1 MAISD
6 GRGDEKK
13 AAIREVWTLVPV
25 LHTHLL
31 HGHPIRCCCGARVTT
46 TYYRFDATHNISGKR
61 DVLYAHAD
69 GCARKLLDIAPAIAP
84 IPLFN
89 PFQTPARGGGG
100 AGGDAAPGQA
110 MDAFNAELYAAIH
123 LTLMCWGRPP
133 SSDGA
138 LVNILSDLRR
148 APHVALPP
156 WTAKSVNTI
165 IGRGRRS
172 LTTMLQALPP
182 QYRPMR
188 TFPFPLM
195 RQALAARRDCPE
207 IWL

>member
-1 MAISD
+1 MAIGN
-6 GRGDEKK
+6 GRGDENKTK
-13 AAIREVWTLVPV
+13 IRDAWTLVPV

-31 HGHPIRCCCGARVTT
+31 HGHPIRCCCGAAVTT
-46 TYYRFDATHNISGKR
+46 TYYRFDATNKRSGKR

-89 PFQTPARGGGG
+89 PFQMPARGGGVGGGG
-100 AGGDAAPGQA
+100 AELGQR
-110 MDAFNAELYAAIH
+110 MDAFNAELHAAIH

-138 LVNILSDLRR
+138 LVNILGDLRR

-165 IGRGRRS
+165 IGKGQRT
-172 LTTMLQALPP
+172 LTAMLQALPP
-182 QYRPMR
+182 QHRPMR
-188 TFPFPLM
+188 PFPFPRL
-195 RQALAARRDCPE
+195 RQALAARDDCE
-207 IWL
+207 IIWL